1 MKLLMIKIKKY
12 LPFILAAF
20 LIIALV
26 AGFFYIKSKNTS
38 SVTANDFKLVT
49 EVPGCEFEIDKT
61 KIDTSTAVTEISKQI
76 NFLDYETYSFKN
88 GTDVFIMFNMKRYV
102 VVAKKGTSFNF
113 SKKELSESL
122 RENNLQGIWFSPI
135 EKEKVKKSGNKYTVK
150 VNAEVVITSTLYNDF
165 VGELTTFEK
174 NGEEWALFAGYLNPE
189 DKEIVDMVEYVA
201 KTFTPSEEYQVVR
214 PDFTVDVETDQV
226 TSVANETVEV
236 PVQITEDHNV
246 DQITEEIKET
256 VPTEE
261 EKEESKPADSLSAS
275 ANKRE
280 IIADETTAYSSSIYS
295 MLPVGSIGYMDILN
309 EDVGKME
316 PAYIKITNIFSEEE
330 AMDMVRTYSER
341 TGKTIYDSFEIPDN
355 CHLEALSYDIRYT
368 SQTQSYIDL
377 RLVSLD
383 GDTFRHRGMAYSNKT
398 YDIPEEITLEN
409 DWYSGNIVFYV
420 IPNGCNEYAVRCAGI
435 INNDDNRPAWY
446 KIVTK
451 K

>member
-1 MKLLMIKIKKY
+1 MKYKIKKF
-12 LPFILAAF
+12 LPI
-20 LIIALV
+20 IIAAIVVISLV
-26 AGFFYIKSKNTS
+26 AGYFYVKSKSTS
-38 SVTANDFKLVT
+38 SVSASDYRLVT

-61 KIDTSTAVTEISKQI
+61 RIDTSTAVTEISKQI

-88 GTDVFIMFNMKRYV
+88 GTDLFIMFNMKRYV
-102 VVAKKGTSFNF
+102 IVAKKGTSFNF

-122 RENNLQGIWFSPI
+122 KENNLQGIWFSPI
-135 EKEKVKKSGNKYTVK
+135 EKEKVKKTGNKYTVK

-174 NGEEWALFAGYLNPE
+174 DGEEWALFAGYLNPE

-214 PDFTVDVETDQV
+214 PDFTVNVETDQV
-226 TSVANETVEV
+226 TSVANEVVDV

-256 VPTEE
+256 NTENTEE
-261 EKEESKPADSLSAS
+261 TEEKPTDSLSAS

-280 IIADETTAYSSSIYS
+280 IVADETTAYSSSIYS

-316 PAYIKITNIFSEEE
+316 PAYIRITKVYSEEE
-330 AMDMVRTYSER
+330 AMNMVRSYSER
-341 TGKTIYDSFEIPDN
+341 TGKTIYDSFEIPNN
-355 CHLEALSYDIRYT
+355 CHLEALAYDIRYT

-383 GDTFRHRGMAYSNKT
+383 GDTFRHRGMTYSNKT

-420 IPNGCNEYAVRCAGI
+420 IPNGCTEYAVRCA
-435 INNDDNRPAWY
+435 
-446 KIVTK
+446 
-451 K
+451 